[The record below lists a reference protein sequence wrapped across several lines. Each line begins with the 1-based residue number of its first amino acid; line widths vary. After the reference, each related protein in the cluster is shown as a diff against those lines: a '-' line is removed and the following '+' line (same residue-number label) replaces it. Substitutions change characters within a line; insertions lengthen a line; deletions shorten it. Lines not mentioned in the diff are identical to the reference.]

1 VASAFAVRCR
11 HVDPVALVF
20 ENLMAVLRDHFTR
33 FAAAQAARTERGPLL
48 PIPALALE
56 AKLPALALE
65 APVHRATSGAAS
77 CQATFGLSHAATAV
91 SHESPRTRPN
101 ERGCVGRCIRPAAPQ
116 CVSFISGVTDR
127 ARLSAE
133 QDGAADEAEED
144 SLEPIERR
152 YLQAIHACTH
162 THAQTHTR
170 ARAHA
175 LWCEP
180 IGRNGA
186 ARRRLRRSSSTAC

>member
-56 AKLPALALE
+56 AKLPKLPALALE

-77 CQATFGLSHAATAV
+77 
-91 SHESPRTRPN
+91 
-101 ERGCVGRCIRPAAPQ
+101 
-116 CVSFISGVTDR
+116 
-127 ARLSAE
+127 
-133 QDGAADEAEED
+133 
-144 SLEPIERR
+144 
-152 YLQAIHACTH
+152 
-162 THAQTHTR
+162 
-170 ARAHA
+170 
-175 LWCEP
+175 
-180 IGRNGA
+180 
-186 ARRRLRRSSSTAC
+186 